1 MSAPPGTGFSDT
13 APKRAMAS
21 SIIVI
26 NPNSNEA
33 VTAGI
38 DAALEPLRMPGGP
51 SIRSVTLKEGP
62 PGIQT
67 QADVESVVQPM
78 VRMAKS
84 LEVDAGAFVV
94 ACFSDPGLHAM
105 REAVRVP
112 VVGIAECG
120 VLTAL
125 TMGQSFGVIAILK
138 GSIPRHMRL
147 WGAMGVTS
155 RLAGE
160 LAIGLTVAELA
171 DRPRTLARMIEVGTT
186 LRDDR
191 GANVIVMGCA
201 GMAPLRGALEDAL
214 GIPVVEPTQA
224 AATMAIGRVRLGW

>member
-1 MSAPPGTGFSDT
+1 MP
-13 APKRAMAS
+13 S

-38 DAALEPLRMPGGP
+38 DTALERLRMPGGP
-51 SIRSVTLKEGP
+51 EIRCVTLKEGP

-67 QADVESVVQPM
+67 QQDVESVVLPL
-78 VRMAKS
+78 VKLGKS
-84 LEVDAGAFVV
+84 LEGEAGALVI
-94 ACFSDPGLHAM
+94 ACFSDPGLHAV
-105 REAVRVP
+105 REAVKTP
-112 VVGIAECG
+112 VLGIAECG

-138 GSIPRHMRL
+138 GGIPRHQRL
-147 WGAMGVTS
+147 WNAMGVAG

-160 LAIGLTVAELA
+160 LAIDMTVAELA
-171 DRPRTLARMIEVGTT
+171 DRKRTLARMIEVGTR
-186 LRDDR
+186 LRDERD
-191 GANVIVMGCA
+191 ANCIVMGCA
-201 GMAPLRGALEDAL
+201 GMAPLREPLQDAL

-224 AATMAIGRVRLGW
+224 AVTMAIGRVRLGW